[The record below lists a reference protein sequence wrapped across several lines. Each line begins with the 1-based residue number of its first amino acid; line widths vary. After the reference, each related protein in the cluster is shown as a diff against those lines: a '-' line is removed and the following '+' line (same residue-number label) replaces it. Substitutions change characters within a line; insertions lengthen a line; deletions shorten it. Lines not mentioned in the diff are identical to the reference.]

1 MGVKMGHV
9 KMRHIGVAALFASV
23 GVALSG
29 SATSFASV
37 RAQAAPYQV
46 AWAMVL
52 QNSYTQAMLQGAE
65 NAAKTENVKITTF
78 DTGFTAQKQFS
89 VIQDIVAQHKYQGIL
104 VQPNDSVGIE
114 PAIKQAIKAGIQ
126 VVALNVPIGPSATT
140 IEPQLPGLAGS
151 VLTPQ
156 VTWGHQLGRMTED
169 ACRGLNP
176 CEVAFIAGEIG
187 TSGDDNMIAGFK
199 AQVSGQKNIDV
210 VAIQGGGGFLIGPSE
225 NVAKNL
231 LVAHPKLNVILSTG
245 DQMTHGAQLAVDAE
259 GLSGKIK
266 LIGLGASTY
275 AISAIR
281 AGAWYGSVVTLPL
294 SIGRIAMQVLYKHLV
309 NPKLPPSAVDPAVY
323 TKQNPLI
330 TKSDIGTF
338 QAQWSG

>member
-1 MGVKMGHV
+1 MGHA
-9 KMRHIGVAALFASV
+9 KFRHVSIAALLASV
-23 GVALSG
+23 CVALPGGAISLG
-29 SATSFASV
+29 TAT
-37 RAQAAPYQV
+37 AQAAPHQV

-65 NAAKTENVKITTF
+65 SAAKAENVKITTF

-114 PAIKQAIKAGIQ
+114 PAIKQAIKAGVQ
-126 VVALNVPIGPSATT
+126 VVTLNVPIGPSATT
-140 IEPQLPGLAGS
+140 IQPQLPGLAGS

-156 VTWGHQLGRMTED
+156 VTWGHQLAQMTED
-169 ACRGLNP
+169 ACKGINS

-199 AQVSGQKNIDV
+199 AQVTGQKNIDV
-210 VAIQGGGGFLIGPSE
+210 VAIQGGGDFLVGPSE

-245 DQMTHGAQLAVDAE
+245 DQMTHGAQLAVQAE
-259 GLSGKIK
+259 GLSGKVK

-275 AISAIR
+275 AISAIK
-281 AGAWYGSVVTLPL
+281 AGTWYGSVVTLPL
-294 SIGRIAMQVLYKHLV
+294 SIGRIAMQVLYDHLQ
-309 NPKLPPSAVDPAVY
+309 NPKLPPSAIDPAVY

-330 TKSDIGTF
+330 TKSDIGAF

>member
-1 MGVKMGHV
+1 MGHA
-9 KMRHIGVAALFASV
+9 KMKHAGVAALLA
-23 GVALSG
+23 GACVALPG
-29 SATSFASV
+29 GATSFASV
-37 RAQAAPYQV
+37 RAQTAPYQV

-65 NAAKTENVKITTF
+65 NAAKSENVKITTF

-126 VVALNVPIGPSATT
+126 VVTLNVPIGPSSTT
-140 IEPQLPGLAGS
+140 IATQLPGLAGS

-156 VTWGHQLGRMTED
+156 VTWGHQLGQMTEN
-169 ACRGLNP
+169 ACKGLGQ
-176 CEVAFIAGEIG
+176 CQVAFIAGEIG

-199 AQVSGQKNIDV
+199 SQVKGKKNIDV

-245 DQMTHGAQLAVDAE
+245 DQMTHGAQLAVQAE
-259 GLSGKIK
+259 GLSGKVK

-281 AGAWYGSVVTLPL
+281 SGTWYGSVVTLPL
-294 SIGRIAMQVLYKHLV
+294 SIGRIAMQVLYRHLQ
-309 NPKLPPSAVDPAVY
+309 NPKLAPSAVDPAVF

>member
-1 MGVKMGHV
+1 MGHTRL
-9 KMRHIGVAALFASV
+9 RHVGVAALLAGVCVAFPGGATAFASSTAPA
-23 GVALSG
+23 G
-29 SATSFASV
+29 
-37 RAQAAPYQV
+37 PYQV

-65 NAAKTENVKITTF
+65 AVAKTDNVKITTF

-89 VIQDIVAQHKYQGIL
+89 VIQDIVALHKYQGIL

-126 VVALNVPIGPSATT
+126 VVTLNVPIGPNATT

-156 VTWGHQLGRMTED
+156 VTWGHQLGEMTEN
-169 ACRGLNP
+169 ACKGINP
-176 CEVAFIAGEIG
+176 CRVAYIAGEIG
-187 TSGDDNMIAGFK
+187 TSGDDNMLAGFK
-199 AQVSGQKNIDV
+199 AQVKGQGNIDV
-210 VAIQGGGGFLIGPSE
+210 VAIQNGGDFLIGPAE
-225 NVAKNL
+225 DVAKNL
-231 LVAHPKLNVILSTG
+231 LVAHPNLNVILSTG
-245 DQMTHGAQLAVDAE
+245 DQMTHGAQLAVQVE
-259 GLSGKIK
+259 GLSGKVK

-275 AISAIR
+275 ALSAIK
-281 AGAWYGSVVTLPL
+281 AGTWYGSVVTLPL
-294 SIGRIAMQVLYKHLV
+294 SIGRIGMQVLFEHLK
-309 NPKLPPSAVDPAVY
+309 NPKLAPSAVDPAVY

-330 TKSDIGTF
+330 TKGDIGTF